1 MKKVLSLLSIA
12 ALGLSAWAAEPVT
25 IDLTQGESLTYTTD
39 ANWNT
44 VATMEQD
51 GVTLTF
57 AMGSG
62 DNKANFNSGGFL
74 RIYKGNTMAVSAEE
88 NITKIEFTTTE
99 EGNRTN
105 VTVDAGTY
113 NGETKTWEGEA
124 TAVTFTNPYRNG
136 GSWDLTSMTITFA
149 EEEQP
154 TEPEFV
160 FTPAAGTYTEAQLVN
175 VTVNNKPEGC
185 YMQVKFMGDTEFD
198 WMRGESFNVTESGE
212 LYARLVSS
220 EDGETVL
227 ATSAAQ
233 TYVIN
238 IPEPMTIRFNP
249 AAGEVEAGTQVTVTV
264 NNKPEGYKA
273 LSRMGEGSWSQY
285 VMTYT
290 INEAATIQVVVV
302 PEETEADGIVWYAIP
317 ADMKAEA
324 AYTIKQEP
332 VVEPKIVFNPEAGEV
347 EAGTVVTVSAE
358 GIDYDYI
365 IEATYNDVTKQG
377 TTVTFE
383 LTETGNVY
391 ATILKWNESMEDY
404 VATSVNGSARYTV
417 VEAPAQPVINFDN
430 EGGEYAESVTVNV
443 TVDNMPADAELT
455 YSFFSDEQDAYTID
469 NMGVYGPITI
479 TESGTLTVTLN
490 QVIDNGDDAPRRAI
504 SYPVTK
510 SAHYTITPATAIND
524 VKVAEG
530 KVTYV
535 NVMGHTSNV
544 PFDGVNIMIQ
554 NGKVV
559 GKIVK

>member
-1 MKKVLSLLSIA
+1 MKKFLSFLAVA
-12 ALGLSAWAAEPVT
+12 ALGTAAWATEPVT
-25 IDLTQGESLTYTTD
+25 IDLTQGEALTYSTD

-62 DNKANFNSGGFL
+62 DNKANFNAGGFF
-74 RIYKGNTMAVSAEE
+74 RIFKGNTMMVSAEE
-88 NITKIEFTTTE
+88 TIAKIEIATTE
-99 EGNRTN
+99 EGNRSN

-113 NGETKTWEGEA
+113 DASTKTWEGEA
-124 TAVTFTNPYRNG
+124 TSVTFTNPYRNG

-149 EEEQP
+149 ETETP
-154 TEPEFV
+154 SEPEFV

-175 VTVNNKPEGC
+175 VTVNNKPESC
-185 YMQVKFMGDTEFD
+185 FMQVKFVGDTEVD
-198 WMRGESFNVTESGE
+198 WMRAESFNVTESGD

-220 EDGETVL
+220 EDYETVL

-233 TYVIN
+233 TYTIN

-302 PEETEADGIVWYAIP
+302 PEETDADGIVWYAI
-317 ADMKAEA
+317 ANDMKAQA

-332 VVEPKIVFNPEAGEV
+332 VVEPKIVFNPEAGEY
-347 EAGTVVTVSAE
+347 EAGTQVTVSAE

-365 IEATYNDVTKQG
+365 IEATYNEVTKQG

-383 LTETGNVY
+383 LNETGNVY
-391 ATILKWNESMEDY
+391 ATVLKWSDSMEDY
-404 VATSVNGSARYTV
+404 VATSLTASARYTV
-417 VEAPAQPVINFDN
+417 TEAPAEPHQLRQRGWRVRRERDC
-430 EGGEYAESVTVNV
+430 G
-443 TVDNMPADAELT
+443 
-455 YSFFSDEQDAYTID
+455 SD
-469 NMGVYGPITI
+469 
-479 TESGTLTVTLN
+479 
-490 QVIDNGDDAPRRAI
+490 R
-504 SYPVTK
+504 
-510 SAHYTITPATAIND
+510 
-524 VKVAEG
+524 
-530 KVTYV
+530 
-535 NVMGHTSNV
+535 
-544 PFDGVNIMIQ
+544 
-554 NGKVV
+554 
-559 GKIVK
+559 